1 MNYRSSI
8 ASSASEER
16 LSRLME
22 ERLEPGADRARID
35 ERIWDLF
42 GEEWAVVF
50 TDLSGFSRKVEAFG
64 IIHFLQIIYESE
76 RILVPV
82 VDDNDGILLKQEG
95 DSMLI
100 IFRKPA
106 KALRAAASMQKA
118 CAAYNRGKPEEDR
131 ILLCVGV
138 GYGRMLRIGDT
149 DVFGREVNA
158 SSKLGEDTAEADEV
172 LATRAVVDAVGSGD
186 PSDPK
191 TVFRFEELP
200 ETPAAAGKAYRYP
213 WK

>member
-16 LSRLME
+16 LFRLME
-22 ERLEPGADRARID
+22 ERLEPGADRERID
-35 ERIWDLF
+35 GRIWDLF

-82 VDDNDGILLKQEG
+82 VDENDGILLKMEG

-100 IFRKPA
+100 IFRNPV
-106 KALRAAASMQKA
+106 KALKAVKSMQEA
-118 CAAYNRGKPEEDR
+118 CAGYNKGKPEEDR

-138 GYGRMLRIGDT
+138 GFGRMLRIGDA

-158 SSKLGEDTAEADEV
+158 ASKLGEDSAKAEEV
-172 LATRAVVDAVGSGD
+172 LVTQAVVDAVADTGD
-186 PSDPK
+186 Y
-191 TVFRFEELP
+191 RFEELA
-200 ETPAAAGKAYRYP
+200 ESPAAVGRAYRYHY
-213 WK
+213 